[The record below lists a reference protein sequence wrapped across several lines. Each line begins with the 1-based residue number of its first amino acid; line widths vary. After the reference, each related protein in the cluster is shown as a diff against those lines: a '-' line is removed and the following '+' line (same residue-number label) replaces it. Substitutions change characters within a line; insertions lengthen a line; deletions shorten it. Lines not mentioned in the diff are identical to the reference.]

1 MAAPGFGL
9 ILEGDKLVVS
19 VAPRGSF
26 FDPRFLIAALLD
38 HVARG
43 DGSVCDAEAKAKA
56 KAMISLVANHFGLDT
71 SVARHKFNHAL
82 ALYSSSLDLAAVG
95 ALLSEIL
102 TAAEREEV
110 LVMLL
115 QVIAADGRQGGDE
128 LEALDQVAA
137 ALSVTS
143 EEKHAAFSRYF
154 DKGKPETAGRRIH
167 LS

>member
-1 MAAPGFGL
+1 MWS
-9 ILEGDKLVVS
+9 VS
-19 VAPRGSF
+19 RRAVH
-26 FDPRFLIAALLD
+26 FLTPAFWLPLYWITL
-38 HVARG
+38 
-43 DGSVCDAEAKAKA
+43 
-56 KAMISLVANHFGLDT
+56 
-71 SVARHKFNHAL
+71 HAVT

-143 EEKHAAFSRYF
+143 EEKHVAFSRYF
-154 DKGKPETAGRRIH
+154 DKGKSETAGRRIH
-167 LS
+167 LSRVSAL

>member
-26 FDPRFLIAALLD
+26 FDPRFLVAALLD

-43 DGSVCDAEAKAKA
+43 DGSVCDAEAKA
-56 KAMISLVANHFGLDT
+56 MISLVANHFGLDT
-71 SVARHKFNHAL
+71 SAAQHKFNHAL

-102 TAAEREEV
+102 IAAEREEV

-154 DKGKPETAGRRIH
+154 DKGKSETAGRRIH

>member
-26 FDPRFLIAALLD
+26 FDPRFLVAALLD

-43 DGSVCDAEAKAKA
+43 DGSVCDAEA

-102 TAAEREEV
+102 TAVEREEV

-115 QVIAADGRQGGDE
+115 HVIAADGRQGGDE

-137 ALSVTS
+137 AQSATS

-154 DKGKPETAGRRIH
+154 DKGKSETAVRRIH

>member
-43 DGSVCDAEAKAKA
+43 DGSVCDAEAKAMK
-56 KAMISLVANHFGLDT
+56 SLVANHFGLDT

>member
-26 FDPRFLIAALLD
+26 FDPRFLVAALLD

-43 DGSVCDAEAKAKA
+43 DGSVCDAEA

-102 TAAEREEV
+102 SAAEREEV
-110 LVMLL
+110 LVILL

-128 LEALDQVAA
+128 LEALDQVAV
-137 ALSVTS
+137 ALSATS

-154 DKGKPETAGRRIH
+154 DKGKSETAGRRIH

>member
-26 FDPRFLIAALLD
+26 FDPRFLVAALLD

-43 DGSVCDAEAKAKA
+43 DGSVCDAEA

-102 TAAEREEV
+102 TAVEREEV

-137 ALSVTS
+137 ALSATS